1 MKKPVKIL
9 LFAAGIIIIPVLISP
24 LPGFRAPLSTVVEA
38 RDGSLLGAR
47 IAGDGQW
54 RFPPSEKVPEKF
66 KKALL
71 TFEDRYFFYHPGI
84 NPFSMFRALRDNIKA
99 GKIVRGGSTITMQV
113 ARLSR
118 GNRPR
123 TYREKIIEISGAV
136 KLEIF
141 RSKRRILQMYSS
153 NAPFGGNIV
162 GLDAAS
168 WRYTGKS
175 PEDITWAEAAALAV
189 LPNSPSL
196 VYPGKNQEALKSR
209 RNELLKKLYEREY
222 FVSLTL
228 VLALDE
234 PVPGQP
240 KPLPSAAPHLTDLFY
255 VRNINSRPLNICCS
269 QIR

>member
-1 MKKPVKIL
+1 MNKPLKIL
-9 LFAAGIIIIPVLISP
+9 LIAAGIIIIPVLISP
-24 LPGFRAPLSTVVEA
+24 LPEFRAPLSTVVEA

-84 NPFSMFRALRDNIKA
+84 NPFSLFRAFRNNIKA
-99 GKIVRGGSTITMQV
+99 GKIVSGGSTVTMQV
-113 ARLSR
+113 ARLAR
-118 GNRPR
+118 GSRPR
-123 TYREKIIEISGAV
+123 TYGEKIIEILGAL

-141 RSKRRILQMYSS
+141 RSKKNILKMYAA

-196 VYPGKNQEALKSR
+196 VYPGRNQEVLEGR
-209 RNELLKKLYEREY
+209 RNELLKKLYERNY
-222 FVSLTL
+222 LDSLN
-228 VLALDE
+228 
-234 PVPGQP
+234 PG
-240 KPLPSAAPHLTDLFY
+240 ACT
-255 VRNINSRPLNICCS
+255 
-269 QIR
+269 